1 MNNRDKNTRENCVG
15 DREVQIEARFGM
27 PLVGDRAF
35 PGTAWDKVD
44 VQTGKVTIHYYEDGE
59 KTEEFDIKEVALSG
73 EPIALAL
80 KSF

>member
-35 PGTAWDKVD
+35 PGTAWYKVD
-44 VQTGKVTIHYYEDGE
+44 VKGHDS
-59 KTEEFDIKEVALSG
+59 L
-73 EPIALAL
+73 L
-80 KSF
+80 